1 MSAWDAIRQQLGA
14 EFMYGPG
21 HWFCVSHADVYRADG
36 RPFSEKQGGSGRRVV
51 LADSFGPNAT
61 LFARS
66 ASFAAPF
73 QHPAHIHEGDPG
85 RCALDQDG
93 WISFRLPVSVPASLL
108 SDETYSCKEPDASA
122 LYAELD
128 RAVSL

>member
-1 MSAWDAIRQQLGA
+1 
-14 EFMYGPG
+14 MYGPG

-36 RPFSEKQGGSGRRVV
+36 HHFSEKHGGSGRRVV
-51 LADSFGPNAT
+51 LADRFGPNAT

-66 ASFAAPF
+66 ASRAAPF
-73 QHPAHIHEGDPG
+73 QHPAHIHAGGPG

-93 WISFRLPVSVPASLL
+93 WISFRLPVSVPSAVLC
-108 SDETYSCKEPDASA
+108 DETYSCKEPDDSA

-128 RAVSL
+128 GAVSL